1 MDTEGLREQIAV
13 DILGYH
19 VGTPLDSY
27 GTAKRPQPT
36 WCNEEN
42 CKKYKEDCEYCITDQ
57 IISRFIK
64 ELEGIESA
72 YRAEH
77 PNAEYSQAGIL
88 LLTGVSEAIQAM
100 IKKLRGNEEVSNNIC

>member
-1 MDTEGLREQIAV
+1 MSLWEQIAV

-57 IISRFIK
+57 IIPLFIK
-64 ELEGIESA
+64 ELEGIENP
-72 YRAEH
+72 H
-77 PNAEYSQAGIL
+77 PRLSIYGYKEAQHDGFND
-88 LLTGVSEAIQAM
+88 AIQAM
-100 IKKLRGNEEVSNNIC
+100 IKKVVGE